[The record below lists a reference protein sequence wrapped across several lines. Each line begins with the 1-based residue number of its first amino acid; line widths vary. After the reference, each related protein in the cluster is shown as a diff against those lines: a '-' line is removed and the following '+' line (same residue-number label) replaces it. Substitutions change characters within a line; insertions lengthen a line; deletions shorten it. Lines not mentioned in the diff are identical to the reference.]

1 MEFLMS
7 HVVPFRAV
15 RPQKRFVEEVASCPY
30 DVVSTRE
37 AREMAKGNPRSFLH
51 VVRSEIDLPPGV
63 DVYDDQVYEMAKKNL
78 DRLLSE
84 NILFQDSR
92 SCFYIYRQK
101 AGKHE
106 QYGIVAGVSVDEYVS
121 GRIKKHELTLAVKE
135 CDRVRHITAV
145 NAHTGPVLLFY
156 RDRDSIDR
164 IVREIV
170 RGRPEYDF
178 TADDGVSH
186 TVWVVDDKQHIM
198 ALREE
203 FLDVDSLYIADGH
216 HRAASAAAVAGM
228 RKAEDQDHRGDEE
241 YNHILAVLF
250 PHNQLRIMG
259 YNRVIEDLNGLSE
272 REFMYK
278 VGERFLIFSNLG
290 DKLPSQLHEFGMYL
304 DGRWHKLT
312 PKDNIYDRNDV
323 AGALDVT
330 LLQNNL
336 LGPVLGINDPGR
348 DGRIE
353 FVGGSAGMG
362 RLEELVDSGEFAV
375 AFSLYPPTLTQMMS
389 IADAGGVM
397 PPKSTWFEPKPRSG
411 IFVHLL

>member
-1 MEFLMS
+1 MS
-7 HVVPFRAV
+7 DVVPFRAV

-30 DVVSTRE
+30 DVVSAQE
-37 AREMAKGNPRSFLH
+37 AREMAKENPKSFLH
-51 VVRSEIDLPPGV
+51 VVRSEIDLPPDM
-63 DVYDDQVYEMAKKNL
+63 DVYDDPVYETAKKNI

-84 NILFQDSR
+84 DILFQDSR
-92 SCFYIYRQK
+92 PCFYIYRQK

-106 QYGIVAGVSVDEYVS
+106 QYGVVAGVSVDEYVS
-121 GRIKKHELTLAVKE
+121 GRIKKHELTLAAKE
-135 CDRVRHITAV
+135 GDRVKHIAAV

-164 IVREIV
+164 IVGKIV

-186 TVWVVDDKQHIM
+186 TVWVVDDKQHIT

-203 FLDVDSLYIADGH
+203 FLNVDSLYIADGH

-228 RKAEDQDHRGDEE
+228 RRAENRSHRGDEG
-241 YNHILAVLF
+241 YNYIMAVLF

-259 YNRVIEDLNGLSE
+259 YNRVVKDLRGLSE
-272 REFMYK
+272 VEFMYK
-278 VGERFLIFSNLG
+278 VGEKFLIFSNFG
-290 DKLPSQLHEFGMYL
+290 EKLPSRLHEFGMYL
-304 DGRWHKLT
+304 DGRWHKLA
-312 PKDNIYDRNDV
+312 PKDDIYDKGDIV
-323 AGALDVT
+323 GALDVS

-348 DGRIE
+348 DGGID

-362 RLEELVDSGEFAV
+362 KLEELVDSGEFAV
-375 AFSLYPPTLTQMMS
+375 AFSLYPPTLTQMMNV
-389 IADAGGVM
+389 ADAGEVM
-397 PPKSTWFEPKPRSG
+397 PPKSTWFEPKLRSG

>member
-1 MEFLMS
+1 MS
-7 HVVPFRAV
+7 DVVPFRAV

-30 DVVSTRE
+30 DVVSAQE
-37 AREMAKGNPRSFLH
+37 ARELVKENPRSFLH

-63 DVYDDQVYEMAKKNL
+63 DVYDDPVYETAKKNL

-101 AGKHE
+101 AGEHE

-135 CDRVRHITAV
+135 GDRVKHITAV

-156 RDRDSIDR
+156 RDRGSIDR
-164 IVREIV
+164 IVGKIV
-170 RGRPEYDF
+170 PGRPEYDF

-186 TVWVVDDKQHIM
+186 TVWVVDDKQYIM

-203 FLDVDSLYIADGH
+203 FLNVDSLYIADGH

-228 RKAEDQDHRGDEE
+228 RKAENQSHRGDEE
-241 YNHILAVLF
+241 YNYIMAVLF

-259 YNRVIEDLNGLSE
+259 YSRVIEDLNGLSE
-272 REFMYK
+272 GEFMDK
-278 VGERFLIFSNLG
+278 VGEKFLIFSNFG

-312 PKDNIYDRNDV
+312 PKDDIYDKNDI

-336 LGPVLGINDPGR
+336 LGPVLGINDPVR
-348 DGRIE
+348 DDRIE

-362 RLEELVDSGEFAV
+362 KLEELVDSGEFAV
-375 AFSLYPPTLTQMMS
+375 AFSLYPPTLTQMMNV
-389 IADAGGVM
+389 ADAGEVM
-397 PPKSTWFEPKPRSG
+397 PPKSTWFEPKLRSG

>member
-1 MEFLMS
+1 MS
-7 HVVPFRAV
+7 DVVPFRAV

-30 DVVSTRE
+30 DVVSAQE
-37 AREMAKGNPRSFLH
+37 AREMAKENPKSFLH
-51 VVRSEIDLPPGV
+51 VVRSEIDLPPDM
-63 DVYDDQVYEMAKKNL
+63 DVYGDPVYETAKKNL

-101 AGKHE
+101 AGEHE

-121 GRIKKHELTLAVKE
+121 GRIKKHELTLAAKE
-135 CDRVRHITAV
+135 GDRVKHIAAV

-164 IVREIV
+164 IVGKIV
-170 RGRPEYDF
+170 TGRPEYDF

-203 FLDVDSLYIADGH
+203 FLNVDSLYIADGH

-228 RKAEDQDHRGDEE
+228 RKAENRSHRGDEE
-241 YNHILAVLF
+241 YNYIMAVLF

-259 YNRVIEDLNGLSE
+259 YSRVIEDLNGLSE
-272 REFMYK
+272 KEFMDK
-278 VGERFLIFSNLG
+278 VGESFLIFSNFG
-290 DKLPSQLHEFGMYL
+290 DKLPSRLHEFGMYL

-312 PKDNIYDRNDV
+312 PKDDI
-323 AGALDVT
+323 AGALDVS

-362 RLEELVDSGEFAV
+362 KLEELVDSGEFAV
-375 AFSLYPPTLTQMMS
+375 AFSLYPPALTQMMNV
-389 IADAGGVM
+389 ADAGEVM
-397 PPKSTWFEPKPRSG
+397 PPKSTWFEPKLRSG